1 MHKAFIV
8 IPALLALGFCGWTVM
23 SAIDST
29 PNEISLADSIESIDT
44 EPDEI
49 HYICT
54 ETGALSVNERRS
66 TPAVNPKTG
75 RRTLVQALY
84 CCKCRKWYR
93 APPVEMA
100 ERSPR
105 GPVCPVT
112 GSRLYPFVPLESDES

>member
-84 CCKCRKWYR
+84 C
-93 APPVEMA
+93 
-100 ERSPR
+100 
-105 GPVCPVT
+105 
-112 GSRLYPFVPLESDES
+112 SRDG